1 MAAEPALTRL
11 HAHQM
16 AAHLRAGELSS
27 VELTE
32 AHLAAIE
39 ATDTAI
45 HAWLAVD
52 AEGARTAAAAADA
65 RFLAARRGG
74 QGASAALP
82 PLLGIPVGLKDL
94 VIARGRQATAG
105 SRILEGFISP
115 YDAHIVEQLDA
126 AGAVIVGKTNMD
138 EFAMGS
144 STEHSGF
151 GPTANPWD
159 LSRVP
164 GGSSG
169 GSAAAV
175 AAYHVPLA
183 IGTDTGGSI
192 RQPASLTGTVGIKPT
207 YGRVSRYGIIAFAS
221 SLDQVGPF
229 ARDVRDAALL
239 LGTVAGHDERDSTS
253 APMEVPDFAAALS
266 ADDDEAAA
274 SLHGIRLG
282 LPRQYFVEGMEPGV
296 EARVREA
303 VAALE
308 AAGASVVEVDMPHTD
323 YGLATYYIVAPAE
336 ASANLARYDGIR
348 YGLAVRDG
356 DVIANYKAT
365 RDRGFGAE
373 VKRRLMLGTY
383 ALSAGYRDAYYIKA
397 QKVRTLIKSDF
408 DAAFASVDALVAPV
422 SPTVAFPLGERL
434 DDPVAMYLVD
444 ACTLPVSVAG
454 LPGLS
459 VPAGLSGG
467 LPVGLQLIGKAW
479 DEARLLQL
487 GRAWEAITATADWR
501 RLEPADLV
509 RAADPATPPPAG
521 VAPG

>member
-1 MAAEPALTRL
+1 MVADPALTRL
-11 HAHQM
+11 SAHQM
-16 AAHLRAGELSS
+16 AARLRAGETSS
-27 VELTE
+27 LDLLE
-32 AHLAAIE
+32 AHLEAIST
-39 ATDTAI
+39 TDTAI

-52 AEGARTAAAAADA
+52 EELAREAAVAADG
-65 RFLAARRGG
+65 RLDAAR
-74 QGASAALP
+74 GAGEAALAALP

-105 SRILEGFISP
+105 SRILEGFVAP
-115 YDAHIVEQLDA
+115 YDAHISERLDA

-144 STEHSGF
+144 STEHSGY

-239 LGTVAGHDERDSTS
+239 LATVAGHDERDSTS
-253 APMEVPDFAAALS
+253 APLDVPDFAGQLPRS
-266 ADDDEAAA
+266 DDEAAA
-274 SLHGIRLG
+274 SVAGLRLG
-282 LPRQYFVEGMEPGV
+282 LPRQYFVAGMEPGV
-296 EARVREA
+296 EARIRES

-308 AAGASVVEVDMPHTD
+308 AAGAEIVDVDMPHTD

-348 YGLAVRDG
+348 YGHADRAG
-356 DVIANYKAT
+356 DVIANYLAT
-365 RDRGFGAE
+365 REGGFGPE

-383 ALSAGYRDAYYIKA
+383 ALSAGYREAYYIKA
-397 QKVRTLIKSDF
+397 QKVRTLIKADF
-408 DAAFASVDALVAPV
+408 DAAFERVDALVAPT

-459 VPAGLSGG
+459 VPAGLSEG
-467 LPVGLQLIGKAW
+467 LPVGLQIIGRAW
-479 DEARLLQL
+479 DEVRLLRI
-487 GRAWEAITATADWR
+487 GRAFEAITATAEWR
-501 RLEPADLV
+501 DREPADLA
-509 RAADPATPPPAG
+509 RAAHPATPPPAR
-521 VAPG
+521 ASI

>member
-1 MAAEPALTRL
+1 MTADPGLTRL
-11 HAHQM
+11 HAHEM
-16 AAHLRAGELSS
+16 ANHLQAGEVSS
-27 VELTE
+27 VELLE
-32 AHLAAIE
+32 AHLAAI
-39 ATDTAI
+39 ADTDTAI

-52 AEGARTAAAAADA
+52 EAPARAAAEAADQ
-65 RFLAARRGG
+65 RLAAARSEGTE
-74 QGASAALP
+74 ALAQLP
-82 PLLGIPVGLKDL
+82 AMLGIPVGLKDL
-94 VIARGRQATAG
+94 VVARGRQATAG
-105 SRILEGFISP
+105 SRILEGYTSP
-115 YDAHIVEQLDA
+115 YDAHIVERLDA

-144 STEHSGF
+144 STEHSGY

-159 LSRVP
+159 LARVP

-175 AAYHVPLA
+175 AAYHVPVA

-221 SLDQVGPF
+221 SLDQVGPL

-239 LGTVAGHDERDSTS
+239 LGAVAGHDERDSTS
-253 APMEVPDFAAALS
+253 APLDVPDFAAALP

-274 SLHGIRLG
+274 GLQGLRLG

-303 VAALE
+303 VGALE
-308 AAGASVVEVDMPHTD
+308 DAGAAIVEIDMPHTD

-348 YGLAVRDG
+348 FGHAVRDG
-356 DVIANYKAT
+356 DVITNYKST
-365 RDRGFGAE
+365 REAGFGPE

-397 QKVRTLIKSDF
+397 QKVRTLIKGDF
-408 DAAFASVDALVAPV
+408 DAAFEQVDALVAPV

-459 VPAGLSGG
+459 VPAGLSDG

-479 DEARLLQL
+479 DEARLLGL
-487 GRAWEAITATADWR
+487 GRAYEAITVKAKWR
-501 RLEPADLV
+501 ALEPADLG
-509 RAADPATPPPAG
+509 RAADPATG
-521 VAPG
+521 APTLGA